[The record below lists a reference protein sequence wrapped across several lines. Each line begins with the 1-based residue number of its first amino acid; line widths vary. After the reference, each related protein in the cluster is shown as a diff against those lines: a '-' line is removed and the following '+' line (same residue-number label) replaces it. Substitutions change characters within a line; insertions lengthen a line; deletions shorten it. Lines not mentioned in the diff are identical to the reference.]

1 MTWQPIWL
9 SLQVAAASLFVVV
22 TFGLAWAWALRRW
35 DIPGKALLEALFTLP
50 LVLPPV
56 VTGFCL
62 LLLLGRQGP
71 LFWLFGDQAQLVF
84 TPYAAVLAGAVV
96 SFPLMYQNAKASLQS
111 VDPHLEDAARTL
123 GASELRVFFTISLPL
138 AWPGVAAGCILSF
151 ARALGEFGATIMVA
165 GNIPGK
171 TQTLPL
177 AIYFA
182 SEANDLTLAG
192 LYVLL
197 ISGIT
202 FSMLFLLN
210 RWQRRLQHKEVRSCS
225 M

>member
-1 MTWQPIWL
+1 MSWQPIWL
-9 SLQVAAASLFVVV
+9 SLQVAAASLFLVVI
-22 TFGLAWAWALRRW
+22 FGLAWAWSLRRW

-123 GASELRVFFTISLPL
+123 GASELRVPL
-138 AWPGVAAGCILSF
+138 TWTDGAGV
-151 ARALGEFGATIMVA
+151 TVT
-165 GNIPGK
+165 K
-171 TQTLPL
+171 TFVLRRGRYDIEL
-177 AIYFA
+177 DYRVG
-182 SEANDLTLAG
+182 G
-192 LYVLL
+192 L
-197 ISGIT
+197 
-202 FSMLFLLN
+202 
-210 RWQRRLQHKEVRSCS
+210 
-225 M
+225 